1 MTIYL
6 YKKTHNKTGLQY
18 LGKTVQDP
26 FKYKGSGKYWV
37 SHINKHGYDVTTEIL
52 KECSSNTD
60 LIQWGRYYSEL
71 WNVAC
76 SEEWANLKPE
86 EGQGFAFGEFHP
98 MKNPK
103 TVEKIRRFQTGRKHT
118 EEHKRKAALP
128 KIGRKRPEH
137 SKKLTG
143 RKRPDQSTRMKTCQ
157 LGPNNHMFGKTQSP
171 ESNEKRRNSQLGEKS
186 GRYGKKDPVFE
197 CPNCHKKVAGLGN
210 FNRWHNSN
218 CRLS

>member
-52 KECSSNTD
+52 KECLSND
-60 LIQWGRYYSEL
+60 ELIQWGRYYSEL
-71 WNVAC
+71 WNVAY

-103 TVEKIRRFQTGRKHT
+103 TVEKIRQFQTGRKHT

-143 RKRPDQSTRMKTCQ
+143 RKRPDQSARMKECQ
-157 LGPNNHMFGKTQSP
+157 LGPNNHMFGNFTDQSISKYP
-171 ESNEKRRNSQLGEKS
+171 LNKIDQTLVTLKDCIKRFQPPRAILIC
-186 GRYGKKDPVFE
+186 VM
-197 CPNCHKKVAGLGN
+197 V
-210 FNRWHNSN
+210 FNRAM
-218 CRLS
+218 L